1 MTPTPAQVTAV
12 CVVHAI
18 KPGHFHET
26 AIDKRPRT
34 ARLRVDEAGL
44 AGDEQRDRHHG
55 GPDAAVYVYA
65 DEEAAFFAETLGGT
79 PRPGLFGENLR
90 TSGLDVSGAR
100 IGERW
105 LVGDVLLEVRGP
117 RTPCPNLSLHV
128 GVPGFHREL
137 HRSGRVGAMCR
148 VLRPGEVEP
157 GLPVVVDHVPD
168 HGVTVADLSA
178 GLSAS
183 AARELRD
190 SGVDLAPRVRRLVLR
205 RAAAD
210 PKGSGN
216 R

>member
-1 MTPTPAQVTAV
+1 MTRHLAAVTAV
-12 CVVHAI
+12 CVVHAV

-34 ARLRVDEAGL
+34 ARVRVDEAGL

-65 DEEAAFFAETLGGT
+65 DEEAALFAGTLGGA

-105 LVGDVLLEVRGP
+105 SVGEVLLEVRAP

-148 VLRPGEVEP
+148 VLQPGEVEP
-157 GLPVVVDHVPD
+157 GLPVLVDHVPD
-168 HGVTVADLSA
+168 HAVTVADVSA
-178 GLSAS
+178 GLSPS

-205 RAAAD
+205 RSRET
-210 PKGSGN
+210 G
-216 R
+216 

>member
-1 MTPTPAQVTAV
+1 MTAEVTAV
-12 CVVHAI
+12 CVVHRV
-18 KPGHFHET
+18 KPGHYHET

-34 ARLRVDEAGL
+34 ARVRVDEAGL

-65 DEEAAFFAETLGGT
+65 DEEAALFAESLGDAL
-79 PRPGLFGENLR
+79 RPGLFGENLR

-105 LVGDVLLEVRGP
+105 LVGEVLLEVRAP
-117 RTPCPNLSLHV
+117 RTPCPNLSLH
-128 GVPGFHREL
+128 GGRPGFHLEL

-148 VLRPGEVEP
+148 VLQPGEVEP
-157 GLPVVVDHVPD
+157 GLPVLVDHVPG
-168 HGVTVADLSA
+168 HGVTVADVSA
-178 GLSAS
+178 GLSSS

-205 RAAAD
+205 RSRAT
-210 PKGSGN
+210 G
-216 R
+216 

>member
-1 MTPTPAQVTAV
+1 MARPPAAVTAV
-12 CVVHAI
+12 CVVHAV

-26 AIDKRPRT
+26 AIDKRPRS
-34 ARLRVDEAGL
+34 ARVCVDEAGL

-65 DEEAAFFAETLGGT
+65 DEEAAFFAQMLGGV

-100 IGERW
+100 RGERW
-105 LVGDVLLEVRGP
+105 LVGEVLLEVRGP

-168 HGVTVADLSA
+168 HGVTVADLSG
-178 GLSAS
+178 GLSPS

-190 SGVDLAPRVRRLVLR
+190 SGVDLAPRVRRQVLR
-205 RAAAD
+205 RSRESD
-210 PKGSGN
+210 
-216 R
+216 